1 MLSVEDLQFNYGD
14 GRLLAGLDL
23 AVEAGELVGIVGPNG
38 TGKTTLLR
46 LISGIYEPLSGR
58 IVINKQDIGLLTA
71 HDLSKLVSIVPQNP
85 QLPAGFTVTEIVLL
99 ARNPYLKLFQWER
112 IDDLKV
118 AEVAMMTTETIELAD
133 RQFSTLSGGERQRVM
148 IAMALTQNAQVML
161 LDEPISNLD
170 LSHQIRVMDLVVN
183 LVRSHKK
190 IGLIA
195 MHDLSLAA
203 QYCDRIVMIAGGM
216 IFADGTP
223 SQVLTATNISA
234 VYGADVIV
242 ISHPVTGMPVVLP
255 SSGVNA
261 GS

>member
-23 AVEAGELVGIVGPNG
+23 EVEAGELVGIVGPNG

-46 LISGIYEPLSGR
+46 LISGIYEPLSGC

-118 AEVAMMTTETIELAD
+118 AEGAMATTETIELAD

-170 LSHQIRVMDLVVN
+170 LSHQI
-183 LVRSHKK
+183 
-190 IGLIA
+190 
-195 MHDLSLAA
+195 
-203 QYCDRIVMIAGGM
+203 IVMW
-216 IFADGTP
+216 
-223 SQVLTATNISA
+223 
-234 VYGADVIV
+234 
-242 ISHPVTGMPVVLP
+242 
-255 SSGVNA
+255 
-261 GS
+261 